1 MCICLYFSVNACF
14 FPLLGYCRYLR
25 SKELFMRWCELSAF
39 TVTYRTHLGTLPN
52 QNWQYN
58 SDRETLNHFLRMT
71 KVFKAWGFYRTS
83 LINDANERGW
93 PVVRHMFLMFPNNSK
108 VYTEDLRYQ
117 FMLGSELLV
126 APVYSESQHS
136 AQQVQVFLPAD
147 STWVHVWT
155 NKTYPGK
162 YRYTYH

>member
-1 MCICLYFSVNACF
+1 
-14 FPLLGYCRYLR
+14 
-25 SKELFMRWCELSAF
+25 MRWCELSAF

-58 SDRETLNHFLRMT
+58 SDRETLAHFLRMT

-93 PVVRHMFLMFPNNSK
+93 PVVRHMFLTFPNNSK

-117 FMLGSELLV
+117 LMLGSELLV

-147 STWVHVWT
+147 FTWVHVWT

-162 YRYTYH
+162 FRYI